1 MMSDELSLRA
11 AEYALGT
18 LDPQER
24 TAFARLLATD
34 PAARAAA
41 GVLVHAES
49 SGRAISHGDAQ
60 IAGICLA
67 QGHELATRNVRDFA
81 HLPGLT
87 VIDPFDRP
95 E

>member
-34 PAARAAA
+34 PAARAALSA
-41 GVLVHAES
+41 L
-49 SGRAISHGDAQ
+49 AIA
-60 IAGICLA
+60 
-67 QGHELATRNVRDFA
+67 ATARR
-81 HLPGLT
+81 T
-87 VIDPFDRP
+87 
-95 E
+95 